1 MDKVSQFKYRIQ
13 QNKKHMKD
21 ISKWKVSVKKNVKMI
36 ILIFFFLI
44 DNKSDLENREVLNF
58 EAEDYA
64 NKNNLEEIQD
74 SKPIQITEEENSG
87 KP

>member
-1 MDKVSQFKYRIQ
+1 
-13 QNKKHMKD
+13 MKD

>member
-1 MDKVSQFKYRIQ
+1 MDKVPQFKYGIQ

-21 ISKWKVSVKKNVKMI
+21 ISKWKVSMKKNVKMI
-36 ILIFFFLI
+36 ILNFFWI
-44 DNKSDLENREVLNF
+44 GNKSDLENREVLIF

-74 SKPIQITEEENSG
+74 PKSIQITEEENSG
-87 KP
+87 KPQ